1 MDMHNDIICYTC
13 MTLLKENETT
23 RFAGVWTCDDC
34 HERLVT
40 EDRLWLEQYWRENA
54 QDLDKHP
61 SKG

>member
-1 MDMHNDIICYTC
+1 MNNDITCYTC
-13 MTLLKENETT
+13 MTLLKEDDAE

-34 HERLVT
+34 HERLVDLYFT
-40 EDRLWLEQYWRENA
+40 